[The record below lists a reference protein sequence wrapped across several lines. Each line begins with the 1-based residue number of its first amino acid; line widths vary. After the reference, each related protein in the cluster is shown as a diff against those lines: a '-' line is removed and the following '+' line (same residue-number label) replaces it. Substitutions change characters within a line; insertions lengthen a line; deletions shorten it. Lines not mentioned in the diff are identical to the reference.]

1 MTAFTCRSDTL
12 SKLRPYHRFLVQSK
26 GKTHRQKSKMS
37 TYIEK
42 ASAVA
47 GKVQEKVEPYLPQ
60 VAKDGLQYGIKT
72 ASPIVSGTV
81 EYAQK
86 TVSSGVEYTQKTIH
100 DTVDYGKK
108 TINGTV
114 EYTQKTI
121 NNTVD
126 YGKKTINGTVD
137 YGKKTINGT
146 VDYGK
151 KVVSDAKS
159 YATKQTTQAFE
170 FGQVVVSGATT
181 TITAH
186 TPGPILSLIQTTVE
200 GASALAKNPIGTVK
214 PYIPTFIIHFGTKTY
229 EIVGA
234 AQEQGMEGI
243 KAASG
248 FIVTKVDGITQSV
261 TSVPLV
267 AQIIEKLNSVTA
279 PIISSFTK
287 KQSQDVDASDSDVA
301 VPAPSSVVVDA
312 EEEVP
317 SAAAALAAEE

>member
-1 MTAFTCRSDTL
+1 
-12 SKLRPYHRFLVQSK
+12 
-26 GKTHRQKSKMS
+26 MS

-42 ASAVA
+42 ASVVA
-47 GKVQEKVEPYLPQ
+47 GKVQETVEPYLPQ
-60 VAKDGLQYGIKT
+60 VAKDGLNYGIKT
-72 ASPIVSGTV
+72 ATPIVSGTV

-86 TVSSGVEYTQKTIH
+86 TVTSGVEYTQKTIH

-137 YGKKTINGT
+137 YGKK
-146 VDYGK
+146 
-151 KVVSDAKS
+151 VVSDAKT
-159 YATKQTTQAFE
+159 YASKQTSQAIE

-186 TPGPILSLIQTTVE
+186 TPGPILSLIQTTVD

-214 PYIPTFIIHFGTKTY
+214 PYIPTFIIHFGAKTY
-229 EIVGA
+229 EIVGS
-234 AQEQGMEGI
+234 AQEQGIEGI

-267 AQIIEKLNSVTA
+267 SQIIEKLNSVTA
-279 PIISSFTK
+279 PLIASFTK
-287 KQSQDVDASDSDVA
+287 KQQNQNVDASDATVA
-301 VPAPSSVVVDA
+301 VPAPASVVLPEDA
-312 EEEVP
+312 AV
-317 SAAAALAAEE
+317 AMAAEE